1 MLAGERPPVPGAAG
15 VRGLGGRAPAGL
27 PRYLALMQRCW
38 AADPAA
44 RPGFQ
49 EIAAEL
55 RAAGAE

>member
-1 MLAGERPPVPGAAG
+1 VPGAAG